1 MAPQS
6 STTTVKP
13 CRGLWEA
20 AGSTFTSLLMRSN
33 RRRPLT
39 TRPNTTC
46 LPSQADARRRHTKN
60 WLPLPLGPALA
71 MDRQPRSLARAK
83 LSSLNLPQASAT
95 PVPAEQDGVCNDT
108 TNRQSPHVPMLATTR
123 GWT

>member
-33 RRRPLT
+33 SRRPLT

-46 LPSQADARRRHTKN
+46 LPSKDRARRMHTKN
-60 WLPLPLGPALA
+60 WLPLPFGPALA
-71 MDRQPRSLARAK
+71 MDRQPRSLARVK
-83 LSSLNLPQASAT
+83 FSSRNLPCALASLP
-95 PVPAEQDGVCNDT
+95 PVKGV
-108 TNRQSPHVPMLATTR
+108 
-123 GWT
+123 